1 MFTNGDTLFI
11 MPTRFAGNR
20 AITPFSNLS
29 MDKLDKN
36 DILKAKSLL
45 SEKGYDLKNAIVG
58 GGDLWTLSPKERNE
72 YINFIC
78 GEFEHV
84 IAEVLPTQPFECQKS
99 NCSVSYIFDLN
110 NSPRKSREL
119 FVLNQLS
126 RSHLKIY
133 LTSIALKYGYNN
145 CVRLT
150 CSVNNV
156 ADIEFKDWVYK
167 SKETYLGVAQSIK
180 RFKKEMSFSR
190 LKTSVRIKNLEPS
203 FDETPTKTAF
213 LFPSGVVARVSNGEL
228 KGI

>member
-29 MDKLDKN
+29 MDKLYRN
-36 DILKAKSLL
+36 DILKAKRML

-58 GGDLWTLSPKERNE
+58 GGDLWTLSPKERDE

-84 IAEVLPTQPFECQKS
+84 VAEVLPTQPFESQKS
-99 NCSVSYIFDLN
+99 NCSASYIFDLN

-119 FVLNQLS
+119 FVLNQLN

-133 LTSIALKYGYNN
+133 LTTTALKYGYNN

-156 ADIEFKDWVYK
+156 ADIEFKDWIYK
-167 SKETYLGVAQSIK
+167 SKEAYQGVAQSIK
-180 RFKKEMSFSR
+180 RFKRDMSSSR
-190 LKTSVRIKNLEPS
+190 LKTSVRIKNTEPT
-203 FDETPTKTAF
+203 FGTDETKTAY
-213 LFPSGVVARVSNGEL
+213 LFPSGIVARVINSEL
-228 KGI
+228 KAI